1 MNVRMQN
8 FTNLKSYPGLVF
20 SSVKNGTFI
29 VWFDLLLQ
37 DSVLDAVL
45 KQAYKMFKVN
55 ITNSTIVK
63 IVVLCI
69 TIVNGE

>member
-1 MNVRMQN
+1 M
-8 FTNLKSYPGLVF
+8 
-20 SSVKNGTFI
+20 
-29 VWFDLLLQ
+29 WFDLLLQ